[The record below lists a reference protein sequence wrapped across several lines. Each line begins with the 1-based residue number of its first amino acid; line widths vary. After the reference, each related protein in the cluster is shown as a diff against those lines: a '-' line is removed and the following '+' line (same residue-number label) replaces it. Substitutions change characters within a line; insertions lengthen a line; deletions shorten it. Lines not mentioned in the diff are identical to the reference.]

1 MRWCA
6 LRQLPLLALS
16 IALTACVGT
25 TSQSPRRALIRTPA
39 FTVHRV
45 VPQTI
50 TPTVMR
56 PVVPG
61 DIWKQLR
68 SRFVMT
74 DCDADPAVLAWA
86 QRYTKNPEHFED
98 ELRDAMPQLA
108 YVQEVAAQYDVP
120 GEFVLLPWIE
130 STFQSLP
137 GRKNRP
143 AGMWQIM
150 PLTAGRMGLRVDS
163 RYDAR
168 LDVDASANAV
178 MKLLKDYYDQFGDWR
193 LVDYAFNTGEFN
205 IAKMVRKYGQPPPA
219 PVIPKWPI
227 RRGAKEHLI
236 KLLAMA
242 CVVREPDRFNLA
254 LPTLPRDQHLV
265 QVSISHSMPIAQA
278 ADQAGISVG
287 SLKDINAA
295 FRNSTIDAGASSYL
309 MLPADHVQQFQD
321 AVQDKLDAS
330 ASVAPD
336 ELEMANSS
344 NSIVKDAPA
353 APSPPE
359 KTHTVKEGESLWL
372 IAHHYSV
379 SATELKR
386 WNHLNSPTIKPGQV
400 LKVSEAN

>member
-1 MRWCA
+1 
-6 LRQLPLLALS
+6 
-16 IALTACVGT
+16 
-25 TSQSPRRALIRTPA
+25 
-39 FTVHRV
+39 V

-50 TPTVMR
+50 TPAVLR

-68 SRFVMT
+68 GRFVMT

-86 QRYTKNPEHFED
+86 ERYTKSPEQFED
-98 ELRDAMPQLA
+98 ALRDAMPQLA
-108 YVQEVAAQYDVP
+108 YVQEVAAQYDIP

-150 PLTAGRMGLRVDS
+150 PLTASRMGLRVDN

-178 MKLLKDYYDQFGDWR
+178 MKLLKHYHEQFGDWR
-193 LVDYAFNTGEFN
+193 LVDYAFNTGEFK
-205 IAKMVRKYGQPPPA
+205 IAKMVRKYGLPPPT
-219 PVIPKWPI
+219 PFLPKWPI
-227 RRGAKEHLI
+227 RRGAKEHLT

-242 CVVREPDRFNLA
+242 CVVRDPDRFNVA

-321 AVQDKLDAS
+321 AVQDKLDESSSTAP
-330 ASVAPD
+330 AGQGLADAPD
-336 ELEMANSS
+336 SLATA
-344 NSIVKDAPA
+344 APA
-353 APSPPE
+353 APPALE
-359 KTHTVKEGESLWL
+359 KTHTVKAGESLWL
-372 IAHHYSV
+372 IAHHYST
-379 SATELKR
+379 SPAELQR
-386 WNHLNSPTIKPGQV
+386 WNHLRSPTIKPGQV
-400 LKVSEAN
+400 LKVSEAD